1 MPNDFI
7 PLAEQTGH
15 IATIGFGVMKQ
26 ACVLLKKW
34 EKSAATAHLTISTIV
49 SAIQFNNPKFLVEVE
64 TAIQSSGCD
73 ATKLCIELTE
83 SVVINSIDDLS
94 HKMTRLRG
102 LGISLSIDDF
112 GVGYSSLYVLK
123 YLPLTELK
131 IDKSFVQEIT
141 NRGVESTIVK
151 SILELGKNLNL
162 RVVAEGVET
171 ESQLAYLG
179 NYGCQIFQGYF
190 FEKPCAVT
198 TFEKK
203 LMQNTNFSNAM
214 HMIPIIKKRRKRLKI
229 IA

>member
-1 MPNDFI
+1 M
-7 PLAEQTGH
+7 
-15 IATIGFGVMKQ
+15 
-26 ACVLLKKW
+26 LK
-34 EKSAATAHLTISTIV
+34 
-49 SAIQFNNPKFLVEVE
+49 N
-64 TAIQSSGCD
+64 
-73 ATKLCIELTE
+73 
-83 SVVINSIDDLS
+83 
-94 HKMTRLRG
+94 
-102 LGISLSIDDF
+102 
-112 GVGYSSLYVLK
+112 
-123 YLPLTELK
+123 LPETELK
-131 IDKSFVQEIT
+131 IDTNFVQAIT